1 MRIASQKHKTS
12 TPQLVNIVHV
22 KHAQLG
28 KNRLQAAVG
37 SHPIIQLQD
46 MNSDLEKVSMLT
58 RHRNSLITLLC
69 SALFLCLSANSSATP
84 LNLPDTPLNVAG
96 SKTAL
101 VQLIVE
107 RDNKLFFEAYPT
119 YQDINGDGVLDNKFK
134 PDEIDYYGYFSS
146 DFCYTHNG
154 SYFSASSL
162 GIDKKC
168 TADPN
173 SWSGDFLNYATMT
186 RMDVMLRALYGGR
199 RIIDTDSQTVLR
211 RAFVPWTIHTW
222 GVEYESESVDGYRLS
237 DYTPL
242 SQPTNGRRHHFATNN
257 RVSLGDIPHL
267 RIRENSNRRIWDWV
281 DKNNTQGDGPS
292 DEDLIVDVEVCAP
305 GFISDACSLYP
316 NGNHKPTGIL
326 HTYGENNA
334 MYFSLLTGSFE
345 NNLQGG
351 VLRKTMRSFTDEIDS
366 FTGVYNSSE
375 GIVHTLNAIQI
386 PNDFRNGITAEMN
399 DCGFISERIFDNG
412 ECSVWG
418 NPIAE
423 MMFEGMRYLAG
434 AGAPTPMFYDDAAD
448 ALSIDNELGLPTASW
463 DDPYSADQPYGQ
475 CSSAY
480 QLVISDP
487 SPSFDGDQ
495 LPGSEFDTFKQS
507 ALGSMDVGSLA
518 DFISS
523 QEPELPG
530 LKFIGEANGV
540 SDRAPSA
547 KLVTTFATA
556 RGQSPE
562 AAHREGSYYASS
574 VAYYGHQNDVH
585 PNVNGEQ
592 NVSNFTLALGSQIPT
607 IKVKVG
613 SNEVQIAPYGVT
625 VNSACKI
632 AGVPF
637 APIDSDVFAP
647 VDAIV
652 GFDVENASDTAG
664 SFRVSFENMEQGG
677 NNDMDTL
684 VRYEYEVIGG
694 EVDVTTTTLG
704 SSGCFNQHLGFSI
717 SGTTADGIYLVVRD
731 KVTNANNDEDFKL
744 DVPAGQRAGSANWE
758 DGQALPHVSAITF
771 TPSSAPAAQT
781 LESPLWYAAKWGGFR
796 DANEDG
802 IPQTAEWDSNGDGDP
817 DNYFNAAD
825 PSLIEETLGN
835 VFSSISASNNSLSAS
850 SVTGSSLTSDS
861 RIFESNFNTGE
872 WHSDLTSRGIDGFG
886 NLADEIDWNVNTEL
900 ANQIANSDRTIL
912 TYKPST
918 KTGIPF
924 QWPSNEFSPL
934 PTELDVEQVSALST
948 DPIAETPDALGE
960 TRLNYLRGD
969 HVEGFRARQLPL
981 GDIVNSA
988 AQFVGPPGS
997 RYPDDWG
1004 PGEPESSQPYS
1015 EFVARYSE
1023 RQRAIYV
1030 GANDGMLHAFNA
1042 GEFNNGSY
1050 DVGNGEEIFAYV
1062 PSPVFEELPELSRLD
1077 YPHRFYV
1084 DATPRIA
1091 DAFIGGQWRTILVGG
1106 LGKGGQGVYA
1116 LDITD
1121 VSDIDESDAQATV
1134 LWEFTEKDD
1143 GHMGYSYTS
1152 PLITRM
1158 NNGRWAAI
1166 FGNGYNSS
1174 QSDGFEADNPL
1185 GAIFIVD
1192 LETGDLITKLF
1203 THDGSD
1209 SIPNAINA
1217 PTAVDL
1223 DNDNKVDIVYASD
1236 TRGVVSKYNLSSTND
1251 SQWARI
1257 SDQMFFTIDREGTT
1271 LESNAEPVTTQMAVG
1286 SHPTGEGVLLYL
1298 ATGKYLEPSDLV
1310 NDGALHRVYALWDRD
1325 PYVDPNLRATSRFP
1339 GRFVE
1344 QSITAEKVV
1353 FFDTDGDGIDE
1364 SSAFVREST
1373 QHEIDWSKHL
1383 GWFMNLEYITATGEQ
1398 VVAQPILREG
1408 RIIFNTYIPIG
1419 DECTPES
1426 AGWLMALD
1434 AASGAMPETS
1444 IDLNGD
1450 GVFTPD
1456 EKLSGINSIGNPFS
1470 PPTIASGTNEDIIL
1484 TSNPDGSGTSTST
1497 LNSLGARG
1505 RVSWKELEP

>member
-1 MRIASQKHKTS
+1 MFKEHLRSS
-12 TPQLVNIVHV
+12 F
-22 KHAQLG
+22 
-28 KNRLQAAVG
+28 
-37 SHPIIQLQD
+37 
-46 MNSDLEKVSMLT
+46 M
-58 RHRNSLITLLC
+58 LLC
-69 SALFLCLSANSSATP
+69 SIFFLCLSANSSATQ

-242 SQPTNGRRHHFATNN
+242 SQPQNGRRHHFATNN

-267 RIRENSNRRIWDWV
+267 RIRENSNGRIWDWV
-281 DKNNTQGDGPS
+281 DKNNTQGDGSS

-305 GFISDACSLYP
+305 GFINEACSLYP

-351 VLRKTMRSFTDEIDS
+351 VLRKSMKSFTDEIDS

-375 GIVHTLNAIQI
+375 GIVHTLNSIQI
-386 PNDFRNGITAEMN
+386 PNDFRNGTTAEMN
-399 DCGFISERIFDNG
+399 DCGFISERIFNNG
-412 ECSVWG
+412 ECRVWG

-434 AGAPTPMFYDDAAD
+434 AGAPTPMFYDDAAN
-448 ALSIDNELGLPTASW
+448 AASVDNELGLPTASW
-463 DDPYSADQPYGQ
+463 DDPYSANQPYGQ

-495 LPGSEFDTFKQS
+495 LPGSEFDTFTQS

-613 SNEVQIAPYGVT
+613 SNEVQIAPYAVT

-632 AGVPF
+632 RGAPF
-637 APIDSDVFAP
+637 ASVDSDVFAP

-652 GFDVENASDTAG
+652 GFDVENASDTTG

-694 EVDVTTTTLG
+694 EVEVTTTTLG

-731 KVTNANNDEDFKL
+731 KVTNANKDEDFKL

-758 DGQALPHVSAITF
+758 DGQALPHNSAITF

-796 DANEDG
+796 DANDDG
-802 IPQTAEWDSNGDGDP
+802 LPQTAEWDSNGDGDP

-825 PSLIEETLGN
+825 PSLIEQTLGN
-835 VFSSISASNNSLSAS
+835 IFSSISASNNSLSAS

-900 ANQIANSDRTIL
+900 ANQIANSDRTIF

-934 PTELDVEQVSALST
+934 PTELDVEQVSSLST
-948 DPIAETPDALGE
+948 DPIAETPDSLGE
-960 TRLNYLRGD
+960 TRLNYLRGN
-969 HVEGFRARQLPL
+969 HVEGFRPRQLPL

-988 AQFVGPPGS
+988 AQFVGPPAS

-1015 EFVARYSE
+1015 EFATRYSE

-1042 GEFNNGSY
+1042 GEFSNGSY
-1050 DVGNGEEIFAYV
+1050 DLGNGEEIFAYV

-1077 YPHRFYV
+1077 YSHRFYV

-1106 LGKGGQGVYA
+1106 LGKGGQGIYA

-1121 VSDIDESDAQATV
+1121 VGNIEESDAEATV

-1143 GHMGYSYTS
+1143 SHMGYSYTS
-1152 PLITRM
+1152 PLIARM

-1203 THDGSD
+1203 TDDGSD

-1223 DNDNKVDIVYASD
+1223 DDDNKVDIVYATD

-1251 SQWARI
+1251 SQWERI
-1257 SDQMFFTIDREGTT
+1257 SDQMFFTTDRTGSSN
-1271 LESNAEPVTTQMAVG
+1271 ESNAEPVTTQMAVG

-1298 ATGKYLEPSDLV
+1298 ATGKFLEPSDLV
-1310 NDGALHRVYALWDRD
+1310 NDGALHKIYALWDRD
-1325 PYVDPNLRATSRFP
+1325 PYVDPNLRGASRFP
-1339 GRFVE
+1339 GRFLK

-1353 FFDTDGDGIDE
+1353 YFDTDGDGIDE

-1373 QHEIDWSKHL
+1373 QHEIDWNKHL
-1383 GWFMNLEYITATGEQ
+1383 GWFMDLEYITATGEQ
-1398 VVAQPILREG
+1398 VVAQPNLREG

-1419 DECTPES
+1419 DECNPES
-1426 AGWLMALD
+1426 SGWLMVLD
-1434 AASGAMPETS
+1434 AASGAMSETS

-1450 GVFTPD
+1450 SAFTSNERVAGVNA
-1456 EKLSGINSIGNPFS
+1456 LGNPFS
-1470 PPTIASGTNEDIIL
+1470 PPTIASGTDEDIVF

-1497 LNSLGARG
+1497 LDSLGLKG
-1505 RVSWKELEP
+1505 RVNWKELEP